1 MQRRNLNFRV
11 KFGKVLWMYGNQPT
25 NQNKQDKDQTKEVIK

>member
-25 NQNKQDKDQTKEVIK
+25 KINKTKTKLKR